1 MTCIAHLPFARFVDR
16 DMFMRFRGGGIGHKS
31 TQERTQVFEQ
41 QSHVLPP
48 EDDEIVVDGIDSEE
62 EPEESEEE
70 NYDELSSGDEG
81 RDDEI
86 GGGEDGEEPWDEDD
100 LEAEGYARF

>member
-1 MTCIAHLPFARFVDR
+1 
-16 DMFMRFRGGGIGHKS
+16 MFMRFRGGGIGHKS

-41 QSHVLPP
+41 QSHILPP
-48 EDDEIVVDGIDSEE
+48 EDDEAVVDGVDSGE

-70 NYDELSSGDEG
+70 NDEEELSGDED

-86 GGGEDGEEPWDEDD
+86 CGGEDGEEPWDENEV
-100 LEAEGYARF
+100 EAEGYAQF